1 MINIIYKIFLY
12 LFTFLSLSL
21 LGFPII
27 FDFLFTFCI
36 LIIFRKE
43 NRQTIFFN
51 SSIII
56 ITVFIN
62 FGFGANEKYSHFYRA
77 HEKHT
82 TKQKTYKRNIND
94 TIYMPFGDIYVMD
107 AGLDKRREKIKEPR
121 KQIFITDNYGQRNN
135 ITDIK
140 EADII
145 IVGDSFIV
153 GTGVSQEYIP
163 ANALSKFSGK
173 KVASLAYGG
182 LEPNHYEELVNEY
195 LKIIKPTAQIYVF
208 YYDGNDFNSEIN
220 NKNVEIFDKSKF
232 FYWRGNKIPV
242 ISGKIRFAY
251 ERLERA
257 KDKFLLKVMSD
268 KNFILRV
275 VRAKSHILIRQFFSK
290 LHNTNSPIKYF
301 TINKQLNGFFFIEPN
316 QFSNN
321 QTSYIFKNKKVLK
334 RINGIFFIPSKA
346 RVYSSKIGINILKNY
361 KIEFLEKNYSKNN
374 IPVHDLTNVMTL
386 KASQYLDDDKF
397 LFYKDDTH
405 WNPHGISEAM
415 NFVNLTINR

>member
-12 LFTFLSLSL
+12 ILTFLSLSL

-27 FDFLFTFCI
+27 FDFLFAFFI

-43 NRQTIFFN
+43 NRQIIFFN
-51 SSIII
+51 SLVVI
-56 ITVFIN
+56 ITIFIN
-62 FGFGANEKYSHFYRA
+62 FGFGTNKQYSYFYRA

-82 TKQKTYKRNIND
+82 TKQKTYKNNIND
-94 TIYMPFGDIYVMD
+94 TIYIPYGDIYVMD
-107 AGLDKRREKIKEPR
+107 AGLDKRREQIKEPR

-145 IVGDSFIV
+145 IVGDSFVV

-163 ANALSKFSGK
+163 ANVLGRVSGK

-182 LEPNHYEELVNEY
+182 LEPHHYEKLINKY
-195 LKIIKPTAQIYVF
+195 LNIIKPTAKIYVF

-220 NKNVEIFDKSKF
+220 NRKVNVFDKSKY
-232 FYWRGNKIPV
+232 FYWRGNKIPI

-275 VRAKSHILIRQFFSK
+275 VRAKSHIFIKHFFSK
-290 LHNTNSPIKYF
+290 LHKTKSPIKYF
-301 TINKQLNGFFFIEPN
+301 TINKQLNGFFFIEPS
-316 QFSNN
+316 QFSDN
-321 QTSYIFKNKKVLK
+321 QNSYIFKNKKVLK

-346 RVYSSKIGINILKNY
+346 RVYSKQIDIDILKNY
-361 KIEFLEKNYSKNN
+361 KVEFLEKSYSKNN
-374 IPVHDLTNVMTL
+374 IAVHDLTEVMVS
-386 KASQYLDDDKF
+386 KSNKYLNDNKF
-397 LFYKDDTH
+397 LFYRDDTH
-405 WNPHGISEAM
+405 WNPYGIFEAM
-415 NFVNLTINR
+415 NFVNLTIDK